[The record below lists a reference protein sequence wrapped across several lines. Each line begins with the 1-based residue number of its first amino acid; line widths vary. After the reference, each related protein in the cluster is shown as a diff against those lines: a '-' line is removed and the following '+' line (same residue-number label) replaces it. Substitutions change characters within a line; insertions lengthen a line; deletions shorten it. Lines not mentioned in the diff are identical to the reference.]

1 MKLDKRI
8 QSIIGFFV
16 ARDFVQANFCKRTG
30 KIYKKHRP
38 YSLSSDAL
46 YALDISKRG
55 EAEKKAY
62 WLIIMRRY
70 PDVDFDNEEKNWAIK
85 YWRRKWRDKE

>member
-1 MKLDKRI
+1 
-8 QSIIGFFV
+8 
-16 ARDFVQANFCKRTG
+16 
-30 KIYKKHRP
+30 
-38 YSLSSDAL
+38 LSSDAL

-55 EAEKKAY
+55 EAEKKGY

-70 PDVDFDNEEKNWAIK
+70 PDVDFDNEEKNWVIK